1 MVEFRHTPPPAPQD
15 GEPWRLTGFDALYG
29 LVITHIDDQEARAH
43 VEVETPAKG
52 SKTIIE
58 SSDAAYD
65 QHLDEGLFRTDA
77 LERGKP

>member
-1 MVEFRHTPPPAPQD
+1 
-15 GEPWRLTGFDALYG
+15 
-29 LVITHIDDQEARAH
+29 
-43 VEVETPAKG
+43 VETPAKG

-65 QHLDEGLFRTDA
+65 QHLDESLFRTDA

>member
-1 MVEFRHTPPPAPQD
+1 VKRVQQGDLHDVGAIP
-15 GEPWRLTGFDALYG
+15 
-29 LVITHIDDQEARAH
+29 VARH

-52 SKTIIE
+52 SKTTIE

-65 QHLDEGLFRTDA
+65 QHLDEQLFTTEA